1 MISSDARL
9 FILFLLASIEE
20 FDWNASLFFP
30 REWRPEI
37 TLHGPYCWI
46 RRSSEIYRVFFTWLF
61 VDPYPPWAVLFFFLN
76 HYANLSFSSPQRLLL
91 FYVFSAIDKA
101 AIVSFVWV
109 VVAFVAFQSIDCQQ
123 VTYEEMHAHTH
134 THTHTL
140 THTHRHTQTQAP
152 WGSPVAIGQRRAMT
166 SRRVGDVSRQ
176 TSSKATTRFQKINK

>member
-1 MISSDARL
+1 MPHFFSPENGVLRSRCTDLIVEYVVQVRFTEFSLPGCSL
-9 FILFLLASIEE
+9 IHILHER
-20 FDWNASLFFP
+20 FF
-30 REWRPEI
+30 
-37 TLHGPYCWI
+37 
-46 RRSSEIYRVFFTWLF
+46 
-61 VDPYPPWAVLFFFLN
+61 FFFLN